1 MTLTTA
7 SPGERGSRSPPSRL
21 SPGMT
26 GSSQRGLSL
35 AAGQRPMRSPS
46 RRVRSRPLSLRCT
59 GAAVAGADSETS
71 HACAEAKA
79 GRADPAVAGP
89 ANRQQQV
96 RGVGRLGLA
105 GICRNAGASNH
116 ASCQE
121 RRAIVASLGA
131 PGSVRPSL
139 GVAPNAS
146 KRVAL
151 RHESPAPVSGR
162 KHPTARAFGPPDL
175 SRNSERSH
183 ESRSPHPPAVR
194 PICNLS
200 ATGLFLRRRHARFP
214 CTKREGSLD
223 VMATKNPAFV
233 GLS

>member
-1 MTLTTA
+1 MTTQPPATRSSHRIDGETTSA
-7 SPGERGSRSPPSRL
+7 GCRKRTYRA
-21 SPGMT
+21 T
-26 GSSQRGLSL
+26 R
-35 AAGQRPMRSPS
+35 AAQP
-46 RRVRSRPLSLRCT
+46 
-59 GAAVAGADSETS
+59 
-71 HACAEAKA
+71 HAPAEARTQVSTPRVAMHLLVANSRFGALVVSGSQVFA
-79 GRADPAVAGP
+79 GTPARATTPPVK
-89 ANRQQQV
+89 
-96 RGVGRLGLA
+96 
-105 GICRNAGASNH
+105 
-116 ASCQE
+116 E

-223 VMATKNPAFV
+223 VMATKNPAFA